1 MNERCRYI
9 NDFANR
15 SFRDLADQDYIL
27 ARIAYRKEF
36 DQQFRWCSLQAIE
49 KYLKA
54 ILLYNSVSS
63 KRIRHDLIKALNR
76 VQSIADLEFSV
87 PSEIET
93 FIQYISDYGADRYLS
108 HSTYLEGSELQKLD
122 ETVWRIRRYCYY
134 MRQSINVNGV
144 EKDLFKLNKQ
154 KASQMDL
161 KKSRH
166 KYEIQGGYLEEVL
179 RRKLPAY
186 DALVWKNFFFGRV
199 KKHQIKNFRFRMS
212 SKNPT
217 HVLHPEAFQHLDALV
232 DFPKEIRSLFNNS

>member
-1 MNERCRYI
+1 
-9 NDFANR
+9 
-15 SFRDLADQDYIL
+15 
-27 ARIAYRKEF
+27 
-36 DQQFRWCSLQAIE
+36 
-49 KYLKA
+49 
-54 ILLYNSVSS
+54 
-63 KRIRHDLIKALNR
+63 
-76 VQSIADLEFSV
+76 
-87 PSEIET
+87 
-93 FIQYISDYGADRYLS
+93 
-108 HSTYLEGSELQKLD
+108 
-122 ETVWRIRRYCYY
+122 

-144 EKDLFKLNKQ
+144 EKDLFELNKQ